1 MPVDARWISQAGRKT
16 DDNRDYCG
24 VGFRTDDALC
34 IVLDGSSTGDGSGA
48 LVREIARE
56 LIDWFVDARDP
67 VTEQVLI
74 DRLRTLHGP
83 VSSRFPRASASYMAV
98 YVTASHGALILHAG
112 DCLLGRRQ
120 PNGSLTWL
128 SQPHTLANAGSAMS
142 ITTLAAIP
150 ARHRLTRSFR
160 GREFM
165 PPDILTTGV
174 GEGLA
179 IVTDGFWAELDEG
192 EQARFMDGGDVAMPE
207 DGDDRSVLVIGQQ
220 SGKDRC
226 AGEPSANLYVK
237 ATARQ

>member
-1 MPVDARWISQAGRKT
+1 MPVDARWISQAGSKT

-48 LVREIARE
+48 LVREIAHS
-56 LIDWFVDARDP
+56 LIDWFVESRDAM
-67 VTEQVLI
+67 TEQLLI
-74 DRLRTLHGP
+74 DRLRAIHAAI
-83 VSSRFPRASASYMAV
+83 SSRFPRGSASYMAA
-98 YVTASHGALILHAG
+98 YVTASREALILHAG

-120 PNGSLTWL
+120 PDGSLTWL
-128 SQPHTLANAGSAMS
+128 SQPHTLANARSAVP

-165 PPDILTTGV
+165 PPDVLTTTV

-179 IVTDGFWAELDEG
+179 IATDGFWAELSAG
-192 EQARFMDGGDVAMPE
+192 EQARFMDGGDIAMPE
-207 DGDDRSVLVIGQQ
+207 DGDDRSVLVIARQ
-220 SGKDRC
+220 SGKDPC
-226 AGEPSANLYVK
+226 AAGQSPDLYVR
-237 ATARQ
+237 AIG